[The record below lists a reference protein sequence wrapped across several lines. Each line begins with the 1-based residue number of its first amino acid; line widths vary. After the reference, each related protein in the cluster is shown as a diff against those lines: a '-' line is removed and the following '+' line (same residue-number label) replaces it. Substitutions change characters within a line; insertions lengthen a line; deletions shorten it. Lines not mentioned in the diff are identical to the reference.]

1 MLGKFK
7 KYLENE
13 SVSKN
18 TIMSYISDIAIFLN
32 FFKDKFG
39 EEIIQLEHIVITEYI
54 KELKNASRKSNTIN
68 RKLAALSKYNKF
80 LIEQGMQENY
90 VIKQKDYVKQQ
101 AKLMAPYSPTEKE
114 LLKIKLSA
122 KDSKRDIAIITTFA
136 HGGLRVSELINLEQ
150 TDLNFESRSIIVR
163 GKGNKVRIVVMADVV
178 YDALQEYLDEREKGR
193 NSFEK

>member
-13 SVSKN
+13 SVSEN
-18 TIMSYISDIAIFLN
+18 TIMSYSSDIAIFLN

-54 KELKNASRKSNTIN
+54 KELKNASRK
-68 RKLAALSKYNKF
+68 LAALSKYNKF
-80 LIEQGMQENY
+80 LIEQGIQKNY

-122 KDSKRDIAIITTFA
+122 KDSKRDIAA
-136 HGGLRVSELINLEQ
+136 
-150 TDLNFESRSIIVR
+150 
-163 GKGNKVRIVVMADVV
+163 
-178 YDALQEYLDEREKGR
+178 
-193 NSFEK
+193 